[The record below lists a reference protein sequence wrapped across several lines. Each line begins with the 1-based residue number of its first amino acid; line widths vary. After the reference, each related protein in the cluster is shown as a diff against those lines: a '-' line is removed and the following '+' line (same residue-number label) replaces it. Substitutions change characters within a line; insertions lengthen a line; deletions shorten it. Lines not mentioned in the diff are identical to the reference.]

1 METRTYTRYSG
12 EGSGPPRR
20 RSGRHGRATVRRRRT
35 LAFLALALVAVGAI
49 VWFGPGQKA
58 LRELTLP
65 LRHED
70 IIRQQA
76 REKRLDPALVAAVIY
91 QETKFWPRTSAAGA
105 EGLMQ
110 ILPSTAQ
117 FLARRTGGIKFVASD
132 LGTPQVNISYG
143 CYYLRYLTDHYGGNL
158 TLAIAAYN
166 AGLSNVDEWVR
177 RAGGSAHFKSSDI
190 PFPETRAYV
199 ASVRE
204 HRRDYRK
211 NYAHEL
217 GYQ

>member
-20 RSGRHGRATVRRRRT
+20 RSGRPRRATVRRRRT

-70 IIRQQA
+70 VIRQQA

-91 QETKFWPRTSAAGA
+91 QETKFRPRTSAAGA

-166 AGLSNVDEWVR
+166 AGLSNVDGWVTR
-177 RAGGSAHFKSSDI
+177 VGGAKRFKVSDI

-199 ASVRE
+199 DSVRE
-204 HRRDYRK
+204 HRREYRK
-211 NYAHEL
+211 HYAHEL